1 MFVNSK
7 TDRQTAITVIIP
19 VYNVEKVLGKC
30 IRSIQRQTF
39 TNWKMVLVDDGSTDS
54 SGRMCDEY
62 AQSDSRICALHT
74 TNGGPHAARM
84 KGLEQISDDGYICF
98 CDSDDE
104 MPFNA
109 LQILYDEAVETGAD
123 LVCGNVERIYKG
135 IRISKGSTLSC
146 FAAPRAYTSDEVRSD
161 LYLSCFGG
169 GRFPVSLWGKLY
181 KTALIRPI
189 MLNLDEHPK
198 WFAEDLNVIMRVLP
212 NVKKLAVVGDVV
224 YRYRVGGGTSRFM
237 PTFLDDNILMY
248 RLKMQWSDQC
258 TAKENVKRLIGVEL
272 KNVIVSY
279 WIMCEKSHKYPHG
292 NLSAEVKAVCALPE
306 AAEALTMLEGDC
318 SGLPGIDQPLVDRD
332 YKAVCELIR
341 NKVKNDRP
349 KDILKKLLM
358 GRAAPKELL

>member
-1 MFVNSK
+1 MEQSE
-7 TDRQTAITVIIP
+7 TIWILIP

-54 SGRMCDEY
+54 SGRVCDAF
-62 AQSDSRICALHT
+62 AQSDNRICALHMA
-74 TNGGPHAARM
+74 NGGPYAART
-84 KGLEQISDDGYICF
+84 KGLEQISDDGYVCF

-104 MPFNA
+104 MPVNA
-109 LQILYDEAVETGAD
+109 LRILHDEAVEAGAD

-146 FAAPRAYTSDEVRSD
+146 FADPRTYTSDEVKRD

-189 MLNLDEHPK
+189 MLNLGEHPQ

-212 NVKKLAVVGDVV
+212 NVKKLAVVEDIV

-248 RLKMQWSDQC
+248 RLKTQWSGQC
-258 TAKENVKRLIGVEL
+258 TAKENVKRLIGVEM
-272 KNVIVSY
+272 KNIIVSY
-279 WIMCEKSHKYPHG
+279 WIMCEKNHRYPHG
-292 NLSAEVKAVCALPE
+292 NLLAEVRAVCALPE
-306 AAEALTMLEGDC
+306 VEEALSMLDGDH
-318 SGLPGIDQPLVDRD
+318 SGLPGVNAPLVDRD
-332 YKAVCELIR
+332 FEAVCKLIR
-341 NKVKNDRP
+341 QKVKKDHP

-358 GRAAPKELL
+358 G

>member
-1 MFVNSK
+1 MEQSE
-7 TDRQTAITVIIP
+7 IIWILVP

-39 TNWKMVLVDDGSTDS
+39 SNWKMVLVDDDSTDS

-62 AQSDSRICALHT
+62 ARSDNRICALHT
-74 TNGGPHAARM
+74 TNGGLPAARM
-84 KGLEQISDDGYICF
+84 RALGQISDDGYICF

-104 MPFNA
+104 MPANA
-109 LQILYDEAVETGAD
+109 LRILYDEAVKTGAD

-146 FAAPRAYTSDEVRSD
+146 FTNPHTYSAAEVKSD

-212 NVKKLAVVGDVV
+212 DVTKLSVVDDIV

-237 PTFLDDNILMY
+237 PTFLEDNILMY
-248 RLKMQWSDQC
+248 RLKMQWSDRC
-258 TAKENVKRLIGVEL
+258 TADTDVKRLIGVEL
-272 KNVIVSY
+272 KNIVVSY
-279 WIMCEKSHKYPHG
+279 WIMCEKSHRYPQG
-292 NLSAEVKAVCALPE
+292 NLLAEVKEVCALPE
-306 AAEALTMLEGDC
+306 VAEALTMLQNDR
-318 SGLPGIDQPLVDRD
+318 SGLPGINQPLADRD
-332 YKAVCELIR
+332 FEAVCELIR
-341 NKVKNDRP
+341 HKVKKDRP
-349 KDILKKLLM
+349 KDTLKRILA
-358 GRAAPKELL
+358 G